1 MEYGFR
7 WPAHRCPLRL
17 PESMTAEADAA
28 VCAMEVVK
36 CLRAVGIAPQ
46 EPATRSIGWDN
57 AQSAAPPTHGH
68 CRLIDGTH
76 LVLAGEKNVAG
87 DPIRATFSVDGHE
100 VTIDCVGVAGVRF
113 DAAGTMCSWRLR
125 GLNDSTPARW
135 RSACRSPSTW
145 PCGATIAGKCTGCC
159 KIGTDRSPSH
169 WRAFPRTGCD
179 WPCRRSVGSER
190 AIVSRYGHE
199 CGLGS
204 ALNTDAPCI
213 FGADVPSAAKRARP
227 LNGSESEADGRR
239 FKVAATRCAVG
250 C

>member
-1 MEYGFR
+1 
-7 WPAHRCPLRL
+7 
-17 PESMTAEADAA
+17 MTAEADAA

-113 DAAGTMCSWRLR
+113 DAAGTMCALAAGGLKRLHAGSLEIRMPQPVDMALWRDDRRQMHGVLQDWNGPVPEPLASLSKDWLR
-125 GLNDSTPARW
+125 LAVPA
-135 RSACRSPSTW
+135 
-145 PCGATIAGKCTGCC
+145 
-159 KIGTDRSPSH
+159 
-169 WRAFPRTGCD
+169 
-179 WPCRRSVGSER
+179 
-190 AIVSRYGHE
+190 
-199 CGLGS
+199 L
-204 ALNTDAPCI
+204 L
-213 FGADVPSAAKRARP
+213 
-227 LNGSESEADGRR
+227 SEANGR
-239 FKVAATRCAVG
+239 
-250 C
+250 